1 MFGNTLVRA
10 LARFGSLSFLPGR
23 TRIVRTR
30 SAARMHVK
38 CIRENPASPPLTGEG
53 VGMRGQKSH
62 ATMLFRTWLVVLCF
76 IAVIPQAEAGPKIQ
90 HWNLSN
96 GARVYFV
103 ESRELPML
111 QVRVVF
117 DAGSSRD
124 PVGKAGVANLTA
136 TMLDEGADKLGA
148 DDIARRFE
156 GVGAEF
162 GAGVDRD
169 MASVSLRSLSDSAL
183 LDPALELFARVLAAP
198 AFPAENLER
207 QRAQALVSLQK
218 DAQSPG
224 AIAEKAFYRE
234 LYGQHPYASDPLGDE
249 TSLKAVTREDLLA
262 FHRRHYVGANAWVV
276 IVGDAS
282 KRQARN
288 IAERVLGKLPAGKAA
303 SPLSPVRTLYSGW
316 QKKINFPATQ
326 THINMGHPGVRRGDP
341 DYFPLYV
348 GNYILGGGGLVSRL
362 SVEVREKHGLSYSVY
377 SYFLPLRMPGP
388 LFIGLQTKNSQ
399 RDQALKMVRQVVSDF
414 VAKGP
419 TNEELVAAKKHLTGS
434 FPLRLDS
441 NGKIA
446 ENLAVIGFYGL
457 PLTYLDDFISRVEA
471 VSVDQIRVAFRRRVH
486 PEQMV
491 TVTVGAGR

>member
-1 MFGNTLVRA
+1 MFDRNGVFFRLPLSREGGRGQGERA
-10 LARFGSLSFLPGR
+10 ANSIRSFLKAWIP
-23 TRIVRTR
+23 
-30 SAARMHVK
+30 
-38 CIRENPASPPLTGEG
+38 
-53 VGMRGQKSH
+53 
-62 ATMLFRTWLVVLCF
+62 VLCL
-76 IAVIPQAEAGPKIQ
+76 IASIPQAFAGPKIQ
-90 HWNLSN
+90 HWTLEN

-124 PVGKAGVANLTA
+124 PAKKSGVASLTA
-136 TMLDEGADKLGA
+136 AMLDEGTDSQNADA
-148 DDIARRFE
+148 IASRFE

-169 MASVSLRSLSDSAL
+169 MASASLRSLSDSTL
-183 LDPALELFARVLAAP
+183 LDPALDLFAQTLAAP

-207 QRAQALVSLQK
+207 QRAQTLVALQK

-224 AIAEKAFYRE
+224 AVAQKLFYRE
-234 LYGQHPYASDPLGDE
+234 LYGDHPYAGDPLGDE
-249 TSLKAVTREDLLA
+249 TSLKTITREDLLA

-276 IVGDAS
+276 IVGDAG
-282 KRQARN
+282 KRQARS
-288 IAERVLGKLPAGKAA
+288 IAERVAGKLPAGK
-303 SPLSPVRTLYSGW
+303 SPAPLPPVPMPDTGR
-316 QKKINFPATQ
+316 QKHINFPATQ
-326 THINMGHPGVRRGDP
+326 THVNMGHPGVRRGDP

-348 GNYILGGGGLVSRL
+348 GNYTLGGGGLVSRL
-362 SVEVREKHGLSYSVY
+362 SAEVREKHGLSYSVY

-388 LFIGLQTKNSQ
+388 LFIGLQTKNTQ
-399 RDQALKMVRQVVSDF
+399 RDQAQKLVRQVISGF

-419 TNEELVAAKKHLTGS
+419 TDQELEAAKKHLTGS

-457 PLTYLDDFISRVEA
+457 PLSYLDDFISRIEA
-471 VSVDQIRVAFRRRVH
+471 VTADQIRDAFRRRVQ
-486 PEQMV
+486 PERMV
-491 TVTVGAGR
+491 TVTVGGTR

>member
-1 MFGNTLVRA
+1 MYARILLLISLL
-10 LARFGSLSFLPGR
+10 LAS
-23 TRIVRTR
+23 V
-30 SAARMHVK
+30 
-38 CIRENPASPPLTGEG
+38 N
-53 VGMRGQKSH
+53 
-62 ATMLFRTWLVVLCF
+62 VL
-76 IAVIPQAEAGPKIQ
+76 AGPKIQ
-90 HWNLSN
+90 HWILSN

-124 PVGKAGVANLTA
+124 PAEKPGVANLTA

-148 DDIARRFE
+148 DDIASRFE

-162 GAGVDRD
+162 SAGIDRD
-169 MASVSLRSLSDSAL
+169 MATVSLRSLSDSAL
-183 LDPALELFARVLAAP
+183 LDPALDLFAQILAKP

-234 LYGQHPYASDPLGDE
+234 MYGRHPYASNPLGDE
-249 TSLKAVTREDLLA
+249 TSLKAIVREDLA
-262 FHRRHYVGANAWVV
+262 EFHRRHYVGANAWVV

-282 KRQARN
+282 KRQARH
-288 IAERVLGKLPAGKAA
+288 IAERVAAGLPAGKALP
-303 SPLSPVRTLYSGW
+303 PLPPVNTLYSGW
-316 QKKINFPATQ
+316 RKDIAFPATQ

-348 GNYILGGGGLVSRL
+348 GNYVLGGGGLVSRL

-377 SYFLPLRMPGP
+377 SYFYPMRMPGP
-388 LFIGLQTKNSQ
+388 LFIGLQTQNTQ
-399 RDQALKMVRQVVSDF
+399 RDQALKLVREVLTDF

-419 TNEELVAAKKHLTGS
+419 TDRELEAAKKHLTGS

-457 PLTYLDDFISRVEA
+457 PLTYLDDFIPRIEA
-471 VSVDQIRVAFRRRVH
+471 VTAEQIRDAFRRRVH
-486 PEQMV
+486 PDQMV
-491 TVTVGAGR
+491 TVTVGGAR